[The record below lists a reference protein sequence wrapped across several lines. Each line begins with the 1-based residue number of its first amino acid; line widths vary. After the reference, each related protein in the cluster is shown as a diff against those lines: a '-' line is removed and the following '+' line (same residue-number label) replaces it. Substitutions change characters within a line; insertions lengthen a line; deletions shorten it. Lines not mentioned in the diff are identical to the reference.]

1 MHPIIKG
8 IFMLSQMQF
17 IVQYEDAVELPAG
30 ELVNMCKK
38 LTFIRITQIL
48 DGSPVLLFDAILL
61 DQFSIDDIDSVP
73 SVELLDVL
81 NSDGNQFL
89 FTARMSGPI
98 ARLIISQDDAW
109 PIAPIIIEK
118 KQLVLSMQ
126 GTPAGLSVF
135 RNQVKSLLGSRF
147 KLTVNKSYQGEWLTA
162 PSMSP
167 RRKEVLETAIH
178 MGYYNHPREC
188 KQQDIAVQLNRK
200 QGTIAE
206 HLLLAEGNI
215 LKAWFEQSRI
225 SD

>member
-1 MHPIIKG
+1 
-8 IFMLSQMQF
+8 MLSQMQF
-17 IVQYEDAVELPAG
+17 IVQYVDAVELPAG

-38 LTFIRITQIL
+38 LTFIRVTQIM
-48 DGSPVLLFDAILL
+48 DGSPVLLFDATLL

>member
-1 MHPIIKG
+1 
-8 IFMLSQMQF
+8 MLSQMQF

-73 SVELLDVL
+73 SVELLDIL
-81 NSDGNQFL
+81 NSDGNQYL

-98 ARLIISQDDAW
+98 ARLLISQDDAW

-126 GTPAGLSVF
+126 GTPSGLSTF
-135 RNQVKSLLGSRF
+135 RKKVVSLLGSRF
-147 KLTVNKSYQGEWLTA
+147 KMTVNRSYQGEWLTA
-162 PSMSP
+162 PTMSP
-167 RRKEVLETAIH
+167 RRKQVLETAIN
-178 MGYYNHPREC
+178 MGYYDHPRQC
-188 KQQDIAVQLNRK
+188 KQQDIAARMGRK

-215 LKAWFEQSRI
+215 LKAWFDQSRI
-225 SD
+225 SE

>member
-1 MHPIIKG
+1 
-8 IFMLSQMQF
+8 MLSQMQF

-73 SVELLDVL
+73 SVELLHVL

-118 KQLVLSMQ
+118 KQLILSMQ

>member
-1 MHPIIKG
+1 
-8 IFMLSQMQF
+8 MLSQMQF
-17 IVQYEDAVELPAG
+17 LVQYEDAVELPAG

-38 LTFIRITQIL
+38 LTFIRVTQIL
-48 DGSPVLLFDAILL
+48 DGSPVLLFEAILL
-61 DQFSIDDIDSVP
+61 NQFSIEDLDSVP
-73 SVELLDVL
+73 SLELLDVL

>member
-1 MHPIIKG
+1 
-8 IFMLSQMQF
+8 
-17 IVQYEDAVELPAG
+17 
-30 ELVNMCKK
+30 MCKK

-215 LKAWFEQSRI
+215 LKAWFEQSRV

>member
-1 MHPIIKG
+1 
-8 IFMLSQMQF
+8 MLSQMQF
-17 IVQYEDAVELPAG
+17 IVQYVDAVELPAG

-38 LTFIRITQIL
+38 LTFIRVTQIM

-147 KLTVNKSYQGEWLTA
+147 KLTVNKFYQGEWLTA

>member
-1 MHPIIKG
+1 
-8 IFMLSQMQF
+8 MLSQMQF

-215 LKAWFEQSRI
+215 LKAWFEQSRV

>member
-1 MHPIIKG
+1 
-8 IFMLSQMQF
+8 MLSQMQF
-17 IVQYEDAVELPAG
+17 IVQYVDAVELPAG

-38 LTFIRITQIL
+38 LTFIRVTQIL

-126 GTPAGLSVF
+126 GTPDGLSVF

-147 KLTVNKSYQGEWLTA
+147 KLTVNISYQGEWLTA

-188 KQQDIAVQLNRK
+188 KQQDIAMQLNRK

-215 LKAWFEQSRI
+215 LKAWFDQSRI

>member
-1 MHPIIKG
+1 
-8 IFMLSQMQF
+8 MLSQMQF

-48 DGSPVLLFDAILL
+48 DGSPVLLFEAILL

-89 FTARMSGPI
+89 FTAKMSGPI

-215 LKAWFEQSRI
+215 LKAWFEQSRV

>member
-1 MHPIIKG
+1 
-8 IFMLSQMQF
+8 MLSQMQF
-17 IVQYEDAVELPAG
+17 IVQYVDAVELPAG

-38 LTFIRITQIL
+38 LTFIRVTQIM

-126 GTPAGLSVF
+126 GTPAGISVF

>member
-1 MHPIIKG
+1 
-8 IFMLSQMQF
+8 MLSQMQF

-48 DGSPVLLFDAILL
+48 DDSPVLLFDAILL

-89 FTARMSGPI
+89 FTAKMSGPI
-98 ARLIISQDDAW
+98 ARLIISQDNAW

-118 KQLVLSMQ
+118 KQLILSMQ

-147 KLTVNKSYQGEWLTA
+147 KLTVNRSYQGEWLTA

>member
-1 MHPIIKG
+1 
-8 IFMLSQMQF
+8 MLSQMQF

-48 DGSPVLLFDAILL
+48 DDSPVLLFDAILL

-89 FTARMSGPI
+89 FTAKMSGPI
-98 ARLIISQDDAW
+98 ARLIISQDNAW

-118 KQLVLSMQ
+118 KQLILSMQ

>member
-1 MHPIIKG
+1 
-8 IFMLSQMQF
+8 MLSQMQF

-38 LTFIRITQIL
+38 LTFIRITQVL

-73 SVELLDVL
+73 SVELLHVL
-81 NSDGNQFL
+81 NSDGNQYL

>member
-1 MHPIIKG
+1 
-8 IFMLSQMQF
+8 MLSQMQF
-17 IVQYEDAVELPAG
+17 LVQYEDAVELPAG

-38 LTFIRITQIL
+38 LTFIRVTQIL
-48 DGSPVLLFDAILL
+48 DSSPVLLFEAILL
-61 DQFSIDDIDSVP
+61 NQFSIEDLDSVP

-89 FTARMSGPI
+89 FTAKMSGPI

>member
-1 MHPIIKG
+1 
-8 IFMLSQMQF
+8 MLSQMQF

-61 DQFSIDDIDSVP
+61 DQFSIDDIDSIP

>member
-1 MHPIIKG
+1 
-8 IFMLSQMQF
+8 MLSQMQF

-61 DQFSIDDIDSVP
+61 DQFSVDDIDSVP

-89 FTARMSGPI
+89 FIAKMSGPI

-126 GTPAGLSVF
+126 GTPAGLSAF

>member
-1 MHPIIKG
+1 
-8 IFMLSQMQF
+8 MLSQMQF

-81 NSDGNQFL
+81 NFDGNQYL

>member
-1 MHPIIKG
+1 
-8 IFMLSQMQF
+8 MLSQMQF

-38 LTFIRITQIL
+38 LTFIRVTQIL

-61 DQFSIDDIDSVP
+61 DQFSIDDIDSIP

>member
-1 MHPIIKG
+1 
-8 IFMLSQMQF
+8 MLSQMQF

-61 DQFSIDDIDSVP
+61 DQFSIDDIDSIP

-147 KLTVNKSYQGEWLTA
+147 KLTVNISYQGEWLTA

>member
-1 MHPIIKG
+1 
-8 IFMLSQMQF
+8 MLSQMQF

-98 ARLIISQDDAW
+98 ARLIIRQDDAW

-126 GTPAGLSVF
+126 GTPAGLSAF

>member
-1 MHPIIKG
+1 
-8 IFMLSQMQF
+8 MLSQMQF

-38 LTFIRITQIL
+38 LTFIRITQVL

-73 SVELLDVL
+73 SVELLHVL
-81 NSDGNQFL
+81 NSDGNQYL

-178 MGYYNHPREC
+178 MGYHNHPREC

>member
-1 MHPIIKG
+1 
-8 IFMLSQMQF
+8 MQF

-61 DQFSIDDIDSVP
+61 DQFSIDDIDSIP

-81 NSDGNQFL
+81 NSDGNQYL

-98 ARLIISQDDAW
+98 ARLLISQDDAW

>member
-1 MHPIIKG
+1 
-8 IFMLSQMQF
+8 MLSQMQF
-17 IVQYEDAVELPAG
+17 IVQYVDAVELPAG

-38 LTFIRITQIL
+38 LTFIRVTQIM
-48 DGSPVLLFDAILL
+48 DDSPVLLFDAILL

>member
-1 MHPIIKG
+1 
-8 IFMLSQMQF
+8 MLSQMQF

-38 LTFIRITQIL
+38 LTFIRVTHIM
-48 DGSPVLLFDAILL
+48 DGSPVLLFDATLL
-61 DQFSIDDIDSVP
+61 DHFSIDDLDSVP
-73 SVELLDVL
+73 SVELLDIL
-81 NSDGNQFL
+81 NSDGNQYL

-98 ARLIISQDDAW
+98 ARLLISQDDAW

-118 KQLVLSMQ
+118 KQLILSMQ
-126 GTPAGLSVF
+126 GTPTGLSVF

-215 LKAWFEQSRI
+215 LKAWFEQSRV

>member
-1 MHPIIKG
+1 
-8 IFMLSQMQF
+8 MLSQMQF

-38 LTFIRITQIL
+38 LTFIRIIQIL

-126 GTPAGLSVF
+126 GTPTGLSVF
-135 RNQVKSLLGSRF
+135 RKQVKSLLGSRF

>member
-1 MHPIIKG
+1 
-8 IFMLSQMQF
+8 MLSQMQF

-38 LTFIRITQIL
+38 LTFIRVTHII
-48 DGSPVLLFDAILL
+48 DGSPVLLFDATLL
-61 DQFSIDDIDSVP
+61 DKYSIDDLDSVP
-73 SVELLDVL
+73 SVELLDIL
-81 NSDGNQFL
+81 NSDGHQYL

-98 ARLIISQDDAW
+98 ARLLISQDDAW

-118 KQLVLSMQ
+118 KQLILSMQ
-126 GTPAGLSVF
+126 GTPTGLSVF

-215 LKAWFEQSRI
+215 LKAWFEQSRV

>member
-1 MHPIIKG
+1 
-8 IFMLSQMQF
+8 MQF

-126 GTPAGLSVF
+126 GTPTGLSVF
-135 RNQVKSLLGSRF
+135 RKQVKSLLGSRF